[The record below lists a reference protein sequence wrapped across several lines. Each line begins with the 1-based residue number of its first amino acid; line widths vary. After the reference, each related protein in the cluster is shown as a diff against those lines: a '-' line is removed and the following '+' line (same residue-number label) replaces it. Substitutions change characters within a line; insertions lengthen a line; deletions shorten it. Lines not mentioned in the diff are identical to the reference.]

1 MICPVVN
8 NTRSKKKA
16 PFALRICAALAAGL
30 MLMATN
36 GESKMDE
43 GGAAGRARRL
53 NRLAGEKSPYLLQHA
68 SNPVDWRPWG
78 DEAFETAARENKPVL
93 LSIGYSACHWCHVME
108 RESFEDEE
116 TARILN
122 DNFVSVKV
130 DREERPD
137 IDAIYMAVCQ
147 LMTGGG
153 GWPLTVVL
161 TPDKKPF
168 FAGTYFP
175 PEDRHNLKAFK
186 SVLNEINS
194 VWTYRRSDID
204 SHAGRVALALNEMSK
219 PVEKAALD
227 ASVMEKAFRNL
238 EAAFDEER
246 GGFGGAPKFPTPHNL
261 SFLLRHWK
269 NTGDEN
275 ALSMAERSLR
285 GMAEGGI
292 NDHLGGGF
300 HRYSVDREWLV
311 PHFEKMLYDQAL
323 LARAYLETYQA
334 TGNRFY
340 ADTAR
345 SILDY
350 VLRDLTGDG
359 GGFLSAED
367 ADSDGSEGAFY
378 VWKKSDIDRVLGGDS
393 AIFCDWHGVTDS
405 GNFERG
411 TNILHTPND
420 REEFLKARNLTGPEL
435 DRIIAEGKAKL
446 LEERNKRARP
456 HRDDKV
462 IASWNGL
469 MISSMAFGAQVLDDP
484 KYARAAERAA
494 DFIAANMRADGKLHR
509 RWREGEAA
517 VPAFLDDYAFLVMGL
532 VDLYEATFDP
542 RRIEQASLLAAE
554 MIDKFH
560 DAENGGF
567 RFSGDDNE
575 KLIGEIR
582 AAYDGAEPSGN
593 SVAALALLKLSRFRM
608 DMEMERT
615 ARGAIEAFS
624 SRIARNPEAHTQ
636 MLAALDF
643 MLATP
648 MEIVIAGNTGDPVA
662 EDMIRIAR
670 REFLPNKITVF
681 YPADNPGGIS
691 KTIPITQFKEMKE
704 GMTTAFVC
712 RDFACR
718 FPTTDIY
725 KYGDLLKE

>member
-1 MICPVVN
+1 MIRPVVN
-8 NTRSKKKA
+8 TIRSKKNA
-16 PFALRICAALAAGL
+16 SFAARICAALAAGL
-30 MLMATN
+30 VLMAST

-43 GGAAGRARRL
+43 GGAAGRARKL
-53 NRLAGEKSPYLLQHA
+53 NALAGEKSPYLIQHA
-68 SNPVDWRPWG
+68 TNPVNWRPWG
-78 DEAFETAARENKPVL
+78 EEAFETAARENKPVL

-137 IDAIYMAVCQ
+137 IDAVYMAVCQ

-161 TPDKKPF
+161 SPDKKPF

-175 PEDRHNLKAFK
+175 PEDRHNLRSFK
-186 SVLNEINS
+186 SVLNEISS
-194 VWTYRRSDID
+194 VWTYRRNDID
-204 SHAGRVALALNEMSK
+204 SHAERVALALVEMSK
-219 PVEKAALD
+219 PAEKTALD
-227 ASVMEKAFRNL
+227 ASVMDKAFRNL
-238 EAAFDEER
+238 EAAFDDKR
-246 GGFGGAPKFPTPHNL
+246 GGFGVAPKFPTPHNYT
-261 SFLLRHWK
+261 FLLRHWK
-269 NTGDEN
+269 NTGDQK
-275 ALSMAERSLR
+275 ALRMVERSLR

-300 HRYSVDREWLV
+300 HRYSVDGEWLV

-323 LARAYLETYQA
+323 LARAYLEAYQA
-334 TGNRFY
+334 TGDRFY
-340 ADTAR
+340 ADVAR

-350 VLRDLTGDG
+350 VLQDLTGDG

-378 VWKKSDIDRVLGGDS
+378 VWNKSDIERILGGDS
-393 AIFCDWHGVTDS
+393 EAFCDWHGVTEQ
-405 GNFERG
+405 GNFEHG
-411 TNILHTPND
+411 TNILHTPNN
-420 REEFLKARNLTGPEL
+420 REEFLKTRNLTGAQL
-435 DRIIAEGKAKL
+435 DRIINGGKAKL
-446 LEERNKRARP
+446 LAERNKRARP
-456 HRDDKV
+456 LKDDKV
-462 IASWNGL
+462 IVSWNGL
-469 MISSMAFGAQVLDDP
+469 MISSMAYGAQVLDDP
-484 KYARAAERAA
+484 KFAQAADRAA
-494 DFIAANMRADGKLHR
+494 DFIAANMRADGKLRR

-517 VPAFLDDYAFLVMGL
+517 VPAFLDDYAFLIMGL
-532 VDLYEATFDP
+532 IDLYEATFDP
-542 RRIEQASLLAAE
+542 RRVEQASRLAAE
-554 MIDKFH
+554 MIEKYH
-560 DAENGGF
+560 DAKNGGF
-567 RFSGDDNE
+567 RFSGEDNE

-624 SRIARNPEAHTQ
+624 SRITRSPEAHTQ
-636 MLAALDF
+636 MLSALDF

-648 MEIVIAGNTGDPVA
+648 MEIVIAGKTGDPVA
-662 EDMIRIAR
+662 DDMIRIAR
-670 REFLPNKITVF
+670 GEFLPNKITVF
-681 YPADNPGGIS
+681 YPADNPGGVS
-691 KTIPITQFKEMKE
+691 KIIPLTQFKEMKD

-725 KYGDLLKE
+725 KYRELLKE

>member
-1 MICPVVN
+1 MIRHGVKT
-8 NTRSKKKA
+8 TRIRKKA
-16 PFALRICAALAAGL
+16 PAAYKIIIALAAGL
-30 MLMATN
+30 VLMVST

-108 RESFEDEE
+108 RESFEDEA

-122 DNFVSVKV
+122 DNFVPVKV

-186 SVLNEINS
+186 TVLNEISS
-194 VWTYRRSDID
+194 VWNYRRNDID
-204 SHAGRVALALNEMSK
+204 SHADRVALALNEMSK
-219 PVEKAALD
+219 PAEKAALD
-227 ASVMEKAFRNL
+227 AAVMDKAFRNL
-238 EAAFDEER
+238 EAAFDEKH
-246 GGFGGAPKFPTPHNL
+246 GGFGSAPKFPSPHNFT
-261 SFLLRHWK
+261 FLLRHWK
-269 NTGDEN
+269 NTGDEK
-275 ALSMAERSLR
+275 ALSMVERSLR

-323 LARAYLETYQA
+323 LARAYLEAFQA

-378 VWKKSDIDRVLGGDS
+378 VWKKSDIDRVLGDDS
-393 AIFCDWHGVTDS
+393 SVFCGWHGVTEQ

-411 TNILHTPND
+411 TNIIHAPND
-420 REEFLKARNLTGPEL
+420 REEFLKARNISGAEL
-435 DRIIAEGKAKL
+435 DRIVADGKAKL
-446 LEERNKRARP
+446 LAERDRRARP
-456 HRDDKV
+456 LRDDKV

-469 MISSMAFGAQVLDDP
+469 MISSMAFGAQVLDEP
-484 KYARAAERAA
+484 KYALAAERAA

-542 RRIEQASLLAAE
+542 RRIEQASLLAVE
-554 MIDKFH
+554 MTDKFH

-624 SRIARNPEAHTQ
+624 SRIARNPKAHTQ

-670 REFLPNKITVF
+670 REFLPNKITLF

-691 KTIPITQFKEMKE
+691 QIIPITQFKEMKD

-712 RDFACR
+712 RDFSCR

-725 KYGDLLKE
+725 KYSDLLKE

>member
-1 MICPVVN
+1 MIRLFVKSL
-8 NTRSKKKA
+8 RRAKKA
-16 PFALRICAALAAGL
+16 SFAARTCAALAAGL
-30 MLMATN
+30 VLMAST

-68 SNPVDWRPWG
+68 SNPVNWRPWG
-78 DEAFETAARENKPVL
+78 EEAFETAASENKPVL

-137 IDAIYMAVCQ
+137 IDAVYMAVCQ

-175 PEDRHNLKAFK
+175 PEDRHNLRSFK
-186 SVLNEINS
+186 SVLNEISS
-194 VWTYRRSDID
+194 VWTYRRNDID

-219 PVEKAALD
+219 PVEKTALD
-227 ASVMEKAFRNL
+227 ASVMDKAFRNL
-238 EAAFDEER
+238 EAAFDDKR
-246 GGFGGAPKFPTPHNL
+246 GGFGGAPKFPTPHNYT
-261 SFLLRHWK
+261 FLLRHWK
-269 NTGDEN
+269 NTGDEK
-275 ALSMAERSLR
+275 ALRMVERSLR

-300 HRYSVDREWLV
+300 HRYSVDSEWLV

-323 LARAYLETYQA
+323 LARAYLEAYQA

-345 SILDY
+345 SLLDY
-350 VLRDLTGDG
+350 VLQDLTGAG

-378 VWKKSDIDRVLGGDS
+378 VWKKTDIDLILGGDS
-393 AIFCDWHGVTDS
+393 EAFCDWHGVTEQ
-405 GNFERG
+405 GNFENG

-420 REEFLKARNLTGPEL
+420 REEFLKTRKLTGAEL
-435 DRIIAEGKAKL
+435 DRIVAEGKAKL
-446 LEERNKRARP
+446 LAERNKRARP
-456 HRDDKV
+456 LKDDKV

-469 MISSMAFGAQVLDDP
+469 MISSMAYGAQVLDEP
-484 KYARAAERAA
+484 KYALAADRAA
-494 DFIAANMRADGKLHR
+494 DFIAANMRADGQLHR
-509 RWREGEAA
+509 RWRDGEAA

-542 RRIEQASLLAAE
+542 RRIEQASRLATE
-554 MIDKFH
+554 MIDKYH

-624 SRIARNPEAHTQ
+624 SRVARNPEAHTQ

-691 KTIPITQFKEMKE
+691 KIIPITQFKDMKD

>member
-1 MICPVVN
+1 MLF
-8 NTRSKKKA
+8 RS
-16 PFALRICAALAAGL
+16 
-30 MLMATN
+30 
-36 GESKMDE
+36 
-43 GGAAGRARRL
+43 
-53 NRLAGEKSPYLLQHA
+53 
-68 SNPVDWRPWG
+68 
-78 DEAFETAARENKPVL
+78 
-93 LSIGYSACHWCHVME
+93 
-108 RESFEDEE
+108 
-116 TARILN
+116 
-122 DNFVSVKV
+122 
-130 DREERPD
+130 
-137 IDAIYMAVCQ
+137 
-147 LMTGGG
+147 
-153 GWPLTVVL
+153 
-161 TPDKKPF
+161 TPC
-168 FAGTYFP
+168 
-175 PEDRHNLKAFK
+175 
-186 SVLNEINS
+186 
-194 VWTYRRSDID
+194 
-204 SHAGRVALALNEMSK
+204 
-219 PVEKAALD
+219 
-227 ASVMEKAFRNL
+227 
-238 EAAFDEER
+238 
-246 GGFGGAPKFPTPHNL
+246 
-261 SFLLRHWK
+261 
-269 NTGDEN
+269 
-275 ALSMAERSLR
+275 
-285 GMAEGGI
+285 
-292 NDHLGGGF
+292 
-300 HRYSVDREWLV
+300 
-311 PHFEKMLYDQAL
+311 
-323 LARAYLETYQA
+323 
-334 TGNRFY
+334 
-340 ADTAR
+340 
-345 SILDY
+345 
-350 VLRDLTGDG
+350 
-359 GGFLSAED
+359 
-367 ADSDGSEGAFY
+367 
-378 VWKKSDIDRVLGGDS
+378 DS
-393 AIFCDWHGVTDS
+393 AVFCVWHGVTDS

-420 REEFLKARNLTGPEL
+420 REEFLKARNISGAEL

-456 HRDDKV
+456 LRDDKV

-469 MISSMAFGAQVLDDP
+469 MISAMAFGAQVLDDP

-542 RRIEQASLLAAE
+542 RHIEQASLLAAE

-560 DAENGGF
+560 DAGNGGF

-624 SRIARNPEAHTQ
+624 SRVARNPEAHTQ

-648 MEIVIAGNTGDPVA
+648 MEIVIAGNSGDPVA

-691 KTIPITQFKEMKE
+691 KIMPITQFKEMKD